1 MKNHAPKLRGTG
13 LFLLLLIVLAGCG
26 GSNTGPVSIA
36 IDPSNP
42 SLATGA
48 TEQLTAA
55 ELFGNNTKI
64 DVTKSATWSS
74 SNPGAATV
82 SPTGLVTTVAPG
94 TTTIRA
100 SYKSFSA
107 STTIT
112 VTTVT
117 TATLVSIAVTPSGP
131 YTALGISVQFTA
143 FGTYSDN
150 TV

>member
-1 MKNHAPKLRGTG
+1 MKNHALKLRGTG

-82 SPTGLVTTVAPG
+82 SPT
-94 TTTIRA
+94 
-100 SYKSFSA
+100 
-107 STTIT
+107 
-112 VTTVT
+112 
-117 TATLVSIAVTPSGP
+117 
-131 YTALGISVQFTA
+131 
-143 FGTYSDN
+143 DW
-150 TV
+150 